1 VAGAA
6 GAANDGGDGKGGLM
20 KRSRAVLLTAGLAVG
35 VLAGAAMAARAQQP
49 PYDWAGR
56 VVLITGGSRGLG
68 LVLARE
74 LVDRGA
80 RVAICA
86 RDRNELA
93 HARAELG
100 EGGRGGEVFAVVC
113 DVTDEP
119 AVRSMMRTVEQ
130 RLGPIDVLINN
141 AGVISVG
148 PAEDMTTADY
158 EEAMRTH
165 FWAPLFTMMAVL
177 PGMRERREGRVVN
190 ISSIGGKIAVPHMA
204 PYIASKFALAGVSE
218 ALGLE
223 FLKHGVKI
231 TGIYPGLMQT
241 GGPVNATFK
250 GHHRAEY
257 TWFTLASSM
266 PGLVM
271 SPERAARKIIRAAE
285 RGSAQAIV
293 GVPAKLA
300 VTVARHMPGVWTWVL
315 GQLNRVLPSPGG
327 SDARLGCE
335 SESAIST
342 SFLTRAVYRAAARN
356 NQYGRQSVPDAA
368 IPSARDEME
377 ERPAPSITSP

>member
-1 VAGAA
+1 MTNEDLQGQVA
-6 GAANDGGDGKGGLM
+6 L
-20 KRSRAVLLTAGLAVG
+20 V
-35 VLAGAAMAARAQQP
+35 
-49 PYDWAGR
+49 
-56 VVLITGGSRGLG
+56 TGGSRGLG

-74 LVDRGA
+74 LVCRGA

-113 DVTDEP
+113 DVTDES
-119 AVRSMMRTVEQ
+119 AVRSMIRTVEQ

-141 AGVISVG
+141 AGIISVG

-165 FWAPLFTMMAVL
+165 FWAPLYTMMAVL
-177 PGMRERREGRVVN
+177 PGMRERGEGRIVN
-190 ISSIGGKIAVPHMA
+190 ISSVGGKIAVPHMA

-218 ALGLE
+218 ALRLE
-223 FLKHGVKI
+223 FLRYGVRI

-250 GHHRAEY
+250 GRHKAEY
-257 TWFTLASSM
+257 NWFTLTSSL
-266 PGLVM
+266 PGIVM

-285 RGSAQAIV
+285 RGQAQAII
-293 GVPAKLA
+293 GLPAKVAAA
-300 VTVARHMPGVWTWVL
+300 VNRHMPGVWTWVL
-315 GQLNRVLPSPGG
+315 GQMNRVLPSPGG
-327 SDARLGCE
+327 SESRLGFE

-342 SFLTRAVYRAAARN
+342 SFLTKAVYKAAARN
-356 NQYGRQSVPDAA
+356 NQYGRRSVPDTS
-368 IPSARDEME
+368 IPSARDGQADTGD
-377 ERPAPSITSP
+377 RPAPSYNPP